1 MKFWLT
7 ILKIQLI
14 LRRLVKLMLTKKGN
28 EIAISHQK
36 RKMEIVKQILKLLS
50 PKDQESL
57 ILILE
62 KLSREIR

>member
-1 MKFWLT
+1 
-7 ILKIQLI
+7 
-14 LRRLVKLMLTKKGN
+14 MLTKKGN

>member
-1 MKFWLT
+1 VKFWLT

-36 RKMEIVKQILKLLS
+36 RKIEIVKQLLELLS
-50 PKDQESL
+50 SKDQESL
-57 ILILE
+57 ISILE
-62 KLSREIR
+62 ELSKKI